1 MPRDDL
7 STPRGARGRPVYD
20 PDAFGRA
27 AEALA
32 RFLGTGRYLAALAL
46 LVAGWITLNVVAAGH
61 RLDPFPFTLLNLAL
75 AMQAAFVAPL
85 ILYAQNR
92 QADRDRTEAARER
105 EASASARADMDYVA
119 REIAAIRIALRSKAG
134 RDEWADVTARLDEV
148 LDRLPR
154 DGR

>member
-7 STPRGARGRPVYD
+7 STPHGTRVRPVYD

-32 RFLGTGRYLAALAL
+32 RFLGTGRYLAALAI
-46 LVAGWITLNVVAAGH
+46 LVAGWIALNVAAVEQ
-61 RLDPFPFTLLNLAL
+61 RLDPFPFTVLNLAL

-92 QADRDRTEAARER
+92 QADRDRSEAARER
-105 EASASARADMDYVA
+105 EAAAGARADMDYLA
-119 REIAAIRIALRSKAG
+119 RESPRSVSPCG
-134 RDEWADVTARLDEV
+134 VRPTATS
-148 LDRLPR
+148 
-154 DGR
+154 G